1 MAEKTTPLNLYR
13 IKGTASGWDTYDG
26 AIVAA
31 PDEATARRI
40 HPMDGSMHGEPD
52 REDTFFFNGWDERW
66 DHVTGGVEQSEY
78 RGHVSWAESPAD
90 VAVEHVGI
98 AAEGVEQGVILS
110 SFLAG

>member
-1 MAEKTTPLNLYR
+1 MTGKTTLLNLYR

-40 HPMDGSMHGEPD
+40 HPEDGSMHGDPKSAT
-52 REDTFFFNGWDERW
+52 RINGWDEQL
-66 DHVTGGVEQSEY
+66 DGYKGGVIKWGRTY
-78 RGHVSWAESPAD
+78 VSWAESPAD
-90 VAVEHVGI
+90 VTVEHVGV

-110 SFLAG
+110 SFRAG